1 MKRILSLM
9 LMVVLVLSVCCSCTT
24 PPITNDN
31 ILLVTSFYPIYIFT
45 LNIVDGIDEINVSC
59 MAEQNTGCLHDYQIL
74 SRDAKLIA
82 DADVF
87 IINGAGMETFL
98 EDVYMSNENLRVID
112 SSKGVRLIENCD
124 EHNEEKHN
132 EEAHHDHNHSVNSH
146 IWMSPENAKIQ
157 VSNIAEMLISYYPQY
172 KDRIEDNKNNYIIR
186 LTELSDELTE
196 KTKALKN
203 ENIITFHEAYDYLA
217 SEYGFSVIATVE
229 SHDGAQ
235 ASAKGLAELVSVI
248 EKHNVKVLFIEP
260 DYKGSS
266 ATILNSETG
275 ARICTL
281 NPVIKGEASST
292 AYEDIMR
299 ENIELILEAV
309 S

>member
-112 SSKGVRLIENCD
+112 SSEGVVLIENCD
-124 EHNEEKHN
+124 EHHENHN
-132 EEAHHDHNHSVNSH
+132 EESHHDHNHSVNSH

-157 VSNIAEMLISYYPQY
+157 VENIAESLKSFYPQY
-172 KDRIEDNKNNYIIR
+172 KDTIEENEKNYINR
-186 LTELSDELTE
+186 LTVLNEELTE
-196 KTKALKN
+196 KTKAMKN
-203 ENIITFHEAYDYLA
+203 ENIITFHESYDYLA
-217 SEYGFSVIATVE
+217 SEYGFNVIATVE
-229 SHDGAQ
+229 SHEGGEP
-235 ASAKGLAELVSVI
+235 SAKGLAELVDVI
-248 EKHNVKVLFIEP
+248 EEHNVNVLFTEP

-266 ATILNSETG
+266 ATILSSETG
-275 ARICTL
+275 AEICTL
-281 NPVIKGEASST
+281 NPVIRGEQTLT

-299 ENIELILEAV
+299 ENIEIILKAV
-309 S
+309 K

>member
-1 MKRILSLM
+1 MKRVLSLM

-87 IINGAGMETFL
+87 IINGAGMEAFL
-98 EDVYMSNENLRVID
+98 EDVYMSNENLRVVD
-112 SSKGVRLIENCD
+112 SSEGVRLIENCD
-124 EHNEEKHN
+124 EHHENHN
-132 EEAHHDHNHSVNSH
+132 EETHHDHNHSVNSH

-157 VSNIAEMLISYYPQY
+157 VNNIADSLVSFYPQY
-172 KDRIEDNKNNYIIR
+172 KNEIEENKNDYINR
-186 LTELSDELTE
+186 LTKLSEELSE
-196 KTKALKN
+196 KARTLKN
-203 ENIITFHEAYDYLA
+203 ENIITFHESYDYLA
-217 SEYGFSVIATVE
+217 SEYGFNVVATVE
-229 SHDGAQ
+229 SHEGSEP
-235 ASAKGLAELVSVI
+235 SAKGLAELVDII
-248 EKHNVKVLFIEP
+248 EKHNVNVLFIEP

-266 ATILNSETG
+266 AAILSNETG
-275 ARICTL
+275 ADILTL
-281 NPVIKGEASST
+281 NPVIRGEVSLT

-299 ENIELILEAV
+299 ENLETILKAV
-309 S
+309 K

>member
-24 PPITNDN
+24 PSITNDN

-87 IINGAGMETFL
+87 IINGAGMEAFL
-98 EDVYMSNENLRVID
+98 EDVYMNNENLRVVD
-112 SSKGVRLIENCD
+112 SSEGVRLIENCD
-124 EHNEEKHN
+124 EHHENHN
-132 EEAHHDHNHSVNSH
+132 EETHHDHNHSVNSH

-157 VSNIAEMLISYYPQY
+157 VNNIAESLESFYPQY
-172 KDRIEDNKNNYIIR
+172 KSAIEENKNDYINR
-186 LTELSDELTE
+186 LTKLSEELSE
-196 KTKALKN
+196 KAKTLKN
-203 ENIITFHEAYDYLA
+203 ENIITFHESYDYLA
-217 SEYGFSVIATVE
+217 SEYGFNVVATVE
-229 SHDGAQ
+229 SHEGAEP
-235 ASAKGLAELVSVI
+235 SAKGLAQLVDII
-248 EKHNVKVLFIEP
+248 EKHNVNVLFIEP

-266 ATILNSETG
+266 AEILSNETG
-275 ARICTL
+275 ADILTL
-281 NPVIKGEASST
+281 NPVIKGDVSLT

-299 ENIELILEAV
+299 ENLETILKAV
-309 S
+309 K

>member
-24 PPITNDN
+24 PSITNDN

-87 IINGAGMETFL
+87 IINGAGMEAFL
-98 EDVYMSNENLRVID
+98 EDVYMNNENLRVVD
-112 SSKGVRLIENCD
+112 SSEGVRLIENCD
-124 EHNEEKHN
+124 EHHENHN
-132 EEAHHDHNHSVNSH
+132 EETHHDHNHSVNSH

-157 VSNIAEMLISYYPQY
+157 VNNIAESLESFYPQY
-172 KDRIEDNKNNYIIR
+172 KSAIEENKNDYINR
-186 LTELSDELTE
+186 LTKLSEELSE
-196 KTKALKN
+196 KAKTLKN
-203 ENIITFHEAYDYLA
+203 ENIITFHESYDYLA
-217 SEYGFSVIATVE
+217 SEYGFNVVATVE
-229 SHDGAQ
+229 SHEGAEP
-235 ASAKGLAELVSVI
+235 SAKGLAQLVDII
-248 EKHNVKVLFIEP
+248 EKHNVNVLFIEP

-266 ATILNSETG
+266 AEILSNETG
-275 ARICTL
+275 ARILTL
-281 NPVIKGEASST
+281 NPVIKGDVSLT

-299 ENIELILEAV
+299 ENLETILKAV
-309 S
+309 K

>member
-1 MKRILSLM
+1 MKKILSS
-9 LMVVLVLSVCCSCTT
+9 VLVLILIISACCSCTT
-24 PPITNDN
+24 PPIQNDN

-45 LNIVDGIDEINVSC
+45 LNIVNGIDEINVSC

-112 SSKGVRLIENCD
+112 SSKGVALIENCD
-124 EHNEEKHN
+124 EHHENHN
-132 EEAHHDHNHSVNSH
+132 EESYHDHNHSVNSH

-157 VSNIAEMLISYYPQY
+157 VKNIAESLKSFYPQY
-172 KDRIEDNKNNYIIR
+172 KDTIEENEKDYINR
-186 LTELSDELTE
+186 LTVLNEELTE
-196 KTKALKN
+196 KTKAIKN
-203 ENIITFHEAYDYLA
+203 ENIITFHESYDYLA
-217 SEYGFSVIATVE
+217 SEYGFNVIATVE
-229 SHDGAQ
+229 SHEGGEP
-235 ASAKGLAELVSVI
+235 SAKGLAELIDII
-248 EKHNVKVLFIEP
+248 EEHNVNVLFTEP

-266 ATILNSETG
+266 ATILSSETG
-275 ARICTL
+275 AEICTL
-281 NPVIKGEASST
+281 NPVIRGEQTLT

-299 ENIELILEAV
+299 ENIEIILKAV
-309 S
+309 K

>member
-9 LMVVLVLSVCCSCTT
+9 LMVVLVLSVCCSCNT

-45 LNIVDGIDEINVSC
+45 LNIVDGIGGINVSC

-87 IINGAGMETFL
+87 IINGAGMEAFL
-98 EDVYMSNENLRVID
+98 EDVYMSNENLRVVD
-112 SSKGVRLIENCD
+112 SSEGVRLIENCD
-124 EHNEEKHN
+124 EHHENHN
-132 EEAHHDHNHSVNSH
+132 EETHHDHNHSVNSH

-157 VSNIAEMLISYYPQY
+157 VNNIAESLESFYPQY
-172 KDRIEDNKNNYIIR
+172 KSAIEKNKNDYINR
-186 LTELSDELTE
+186 LTELSNELNE
-196 KTKALKN
+196 KAKTLKN
-203 ENIITFHEAYDYLA
+203 ENIITFHESYDYLA
-217 SEYGFSVIATVE
+217 SEYGFNVVATVE
-229 SHDGAQ
+229 SHEGAEP
-235 ASAKGLAELVSVI
+235 SAKGLAQLVDII
-248 EKHNVKVLFIEP
+248 EKHNVNVLFIEP

-266 ATILNSETG
+266 ATILSNETG
-275 ARICTL
+275 ADILTL
-281 NPVIKGEASST
+281 NPVIKGDVSLT

-299 ENIELILEAV
+299 ENLETILKAV
-309 S
+309 K

>member
-9 LMVVLVLSVCCSCTT
+9 LMVVLVLSVCCSCNT

-87 IINGAGMETFL
+87 IINGAGMEAFL
-98 EDVYMSNENLRVID
+98 EDVYMSNENLRVVD

-124 EHNEEKHN
+124 EHHENHN
-132 EEAHHDHNHSVNSH
+132 EETHHDHNHSVNSH
-146 IWMSPENAKIQ
+146 IWMSPENAKLQ
-157 VSNIAEMLISYYPQY
+157 VENIAESLESFYPQY
-172 KDRIEDNKNNYIIR
+172 KSVIEENKNDYINR
-186 LTELSDELTE
+186 LTELSEELNE
-196 KTKALKN
+196 KSKTLKN
-203 ENIITFHEAYDYLA
+203 ENIITFHESYDYLA
-217 SEYGFSVIATVE
+217 SEYGFNVVATVE
-229 SHDGAQ
+229 SHEGAEP
-235 ASAKGLAELVSVI
+235 SAKGLAQLVDII
-248 EKHNVKVLFIEP
+248 EKHNVNVLFIEP

-266 ATILNSETG
+266 ATILSNETG
-275 ARICTL
+275 ADILTL
-281 NPVIKGEASST
+281 NPVIKGDVSLT

-299 ENIELILEAV
+299 ENLETILKAV
-309 S
+309 K

>member
-1 MKRILSLM
+1 
-9 LMVVLVLSVCCSCTT
+9 MVVLVLSVCCSCNT

-87 IINGAGMETFL
+87 IINGAGMEAFL
-98 EDVYMSNENLRVID
+98 EDVYMSNENLRVVD
-112 SSKGVRLIENCD
+112 SSEGVRLIENCD
-124 EHNEEKHN
+124 EHHEE
-132 EEAHHDHNHSVNSH
+132 ESHHDHNHSVNSH

-157 VSNIAEMLISYYPQY
+157 VENIAVALASYYPQY
-172 KDRIEDNKNNYIIR
+172 KSEIEENKNDYINR
-186 LTELSDELTE
+186 LTKLSEELSE
-196 KTKALKN
+196 KAKTLKN
-203 ENIITFHEAYDYLA
+203 ENIITFHESYDYLA
-217 SEYGFSVIATVE
+217 SEYGFNVVATVE
-229 SHDGAQ
+229 SHEAAQ
-235 ASAKGLAELVSVI
+235 VSAKGLAQLVDII
-248 EKHNVKVLFIEP
+248 EKHNVNVLFIEP

-266 ATILNSETG
+266 AEILSNETG
-275 ARICTL
+275 ARILTL
-281 NPVIKGEASST
+281 NPVIKGDVSLT

-299 ENIELILEAV
+299 ENLETILKAV
-309 S
+309 K

>member
-9 LMVVLVLSVCCSCTT
+9 LMVVLVLSVCCSCNT

-87 IINGAGMETFL
+87 IINGAGMEAFL
-98 EDVYMSNENLRVID
+98 EDVYMSNENLRVVD
-112 SSKGVRLIENCD
+112 SSEGVRLIENCD
-124 EHNEEKHN
+124 EHHENHN
-132 EEAHHDHNHSVNSH
+132 EETHHEHNHSVNSH

-157 VSNIAEMLISYYPQY
+157 VENIAEALASYYPQY
-172 KDRIEDNKNNYIIR
+172 KSEIEENKNDYINR
-186 LTELSDELTE
+186 LTKLSEELSE
-196 KTKALKN
+196 KARTLKN
-203 ENIITFHEAYDYLA
+203 ENIITFHESYDYLA
-217 SEYGFSVIATVE
+217 SEYGFNVVATVE
-229 SHDGAQ
+229 SHEGAQ
-235 ASAKGLAELVSVI
+235 VSAKGLAQLVDII
-248 EKHNVKVLFIEP
+248 EKHNVNVLFIEP

-266 ATILNSETG
+266 AEILSNETG
-275 ARICTL
+275 ARVLTL
-281 NPVIKGEASST
+281 NPVIKGEVSLT

-299 ENIELILEAV
+299 ENLETILKAV
-309 S
+309 K

>member
-1 MKRILSLM
+1 MKKILSS
-9 LMVVLVLSVCCSCTT
+9 VLVLILIISACCSCTT
-24 PPITNDN
+24 PPIQNDN

-45 LNIVDGIDEINVSC
+45 LNIVNGIDEINVSC

-112 SSKGVRLIENCD
+112 SSEGVALIENCD
-124 EHNEEKHN
+124 EHHENHN
-132 EEAHHDHNHSVNSH
+132 EESHHDHNHSVNSH

-157 VSNIAEMLISYYPQY
+157 VKNIAESLKSFYPQY
-172 KDRIEDNKNNYIIR
+172 KDTIEENEKNYINR
-186 LTELSDELTE
+186 LTVLNEELTE
-196 KTKALKN
+196 KTKAIKN
-203 ENIITFHEAYDYLA
+203 ENIITFHESYDYLA
-217 SEYGFSVIATVE
+217 SEYSFNVIATVE
-229 SHDGAQ
+229 SHEGGEP
-235 ASAKGLAELVSVI
+235 SAKGLAELIDII
-248 EKHNVKVLFIEP
+248 EEHNVNVLFTEP

-266 ATILNSETG
+266 ATILSSETG
-275 ARICTL
+275 AEICTL
-281 NPVIKGEASST
+281 NPVIRGEQTLT

-299 ENIELILEAV
+299 ENIEIILKAV
-309 S
+309 K

>member
-1 MKRILSLM
+1 MKKILSS
-9 LMVVLVLSVCCSCTT
+9 VLVLILIVSVCCSCTT
-24 PPITNDN
+24 PPIQNDN

-45 LNIVDGIDEINVSC
+45 LNIVNGIDEINVSC

-112 SSKGVRLIENCD
+112 SSEGVALIENCD
-124 EHNEEKHN
+124 EHHENHN
-132 EEAHHDHNHSVNSH
+132 EESHHDHNHSVNSP

-157 VSNIAEMLISYYPQY
+157 VKNIAESLKSFYPQY
-172 KDRIEDNKNNYIIR
+172 KDTIEENEKNYINR
-186 LTELSDELTE
+186 LTVLNEELTE
-196 KTKALKN
+196 KTKAIKN
-203 ENIITFHEAYDYLA
+203 ENIITFHESYDYLA
-217 SEYGFSVIATVE
+217 SEYGFNVIATVE
-229 SHDGAQ
+229 SHEGGEP
-235 ASAKGLAELVSVI
+235 SAKGLAELVDVI
-248 EKHNVKVLFIEP
+248 EEHNVNVLFTEP

-266 ATILNSETG
+266 ATILSSETG
-275 ARICTL
+275 AEICTL
-281 NPVIKGEASST
+281 NPVIRGEQTLT

-299 ENIELILEAV
+299 ENIEIILKAV
-309 S
+309 K

>member
-9 LMVVLVLSVCCSCTT
+9 LMVVLVLSVCCSCNT

-87 IINGAGMETFL
+87 IINGAGMEAFL
-98 EDVYMSNENLRVID
+98 EDVYMSNENLRVVD
-112 SSKGVRLIENCD
+112 SSEGVRLIENCD
-124 EHNEEKHN
+124 EHHDNHN
-132 EEAHHDHNHSVNSH
+132 EETHHGHNHSVNSH

-157 VSNIAEMLISYYPQY
+157 VNNIAESLESFYPQY
-172 KDRIEDNKNNYIIR
+172 KSAIEENKNDYINR
-186 LTELSDELTE
+186 LTELSNELNE
-196 KTKALKN
+196 KAKTLKN
-203 ENIITFHEAYDYLA
+203 ENIITFHESYDYLA
-217 SEYGFSVIATVE
+217 SEYGFNVVATVE
-229 SHDGAQ
+229 SHEGAEP
-235 ASAKGLAELVSVI
+235 SAKGLAQLVDII
-248 EKHNVKVLFIEP
+248 EKHNVNVLFIEP

-266 ATILNSETG
+266 AEILSNETG
-275 ARICTL
+275 ARILTL
-281 NPVIKGEASST
+281 NPVIKGDVSLT

-299 ENIELILEAV
+299 ENLETILKAV
-309 S
+309 K

>member
-1 MKRILSLM
+1 MKKILSS
-9 LMVVLVLSVCCSCTT
+9 VLVLILIVSVCCSCTT
-24 PPITNDN
+24 PPIQNDN

-45 LNIVDGIDEINVSC
+45 LNIVNGIDEINVSC

-112 SSKGVRLIENCD
+112 SSEGVALIENCD
-124 EHNEEKHN
+124 EHHENHN
-132 EEAHHDHNHSVNSH
+132 EETHHDHNHSVNSH

-157 VSNIAEMLISYYPQY
+157 VENIAESLKSFYPQY
-172 KDRIEDNKNNYIIR
+172 KDTIEENEKNYINR
-186 LTELSDELTE
+186 LTVLNEELTE
-196 KTKALKN
+196 KTKAMKN
-203 ENIITFHEAYDYLA
+203 ENIITFHESYDYLA
-217 SEYGFSVIATVE
+217 SEYGFNVIATVE
-229 SHDGAQ
+229 SHEGGEP
-235 ASAKGLAELVSVI
+235 SAKGLAELVDVI
-248 EKHNVKVLFIEP
+248 EEHNVNVLFTEP

-266 ATILNSETG
+266 ATILSSETG
-275 ARICTL
+275 AEICTL
-281 NPVIKGEASST
+281 NPVIRGEQTLT

-299 ENIELILEAV
+299 ENIEIILKAV
-309 S
+309 K

>member
-1 MKRILSLM
+1 MKKILSS
-9 LMVVLVLSVCCSCTT
+9 VLVLILIVSVCCSCTT
-24 PPITNDN
+24 PPIQNDN

-45 LNIVDGIDEINVSC
+45 LNIVNGIDEINVSC

-112 SSKGVRLIENCD
+112 SSEGIALIENCD
-124 EHNEEKHN
+124 EHHENHN
-132 EEAHHDHNHSVNSH
+132 EETHHDHNHSVNSH

-157 VSNIAEMLISYYPQY
+157 VENIAERLKSFYPQY
-172 KDRIEDNKNNYIIR
+172 KDTIEENEKNYINR
-186 LTELSDELTE
+186 LTVLNEELTE
-196 KTKALKN
+196 KTKAMKN
-203 ENIITFHEAYDYLA
+203 ENIITFHESYDYLA
-217 SEYGFSVIATVE
+217 SEYGFNVIATVE
-229 SHDGAQ
+229 SHEGGEP
-235 ASAKGLAELVSVI
+235 SAKRLAELVDVI
-248 EKHNVKVLFIEP
+248 EEHNVNVLFTEP

-266 ATILNSETG
+266 ATILSSETG
-275 ARICTL
+275 AEICTL
-281 NPVIKGEASST
+281 NPVIRGEQTLT

-299 ENIELILEAV
+299 ENIEIILKAV
-309 S
+309 K

>member
-87 IINGAGMETFL
+87 IINGAGMEAFL
-98 EDVYMSNENLRVID
+98 EDVYMSNENLRVVD
-112 SSKGVRLIENCD
+112 SSEGVRLIDNCD
-124 EHNEEKHN
+124 EHHENHN
-132 EEAHHDHNHSVNSH
+132 EETHHDHTHSVNSH

-157 VSNIAEMLISYYPQY
+157 VNNIADSLVSFYPKY
-172 KDRIEDNKNNYIIR
+172 KSEIEENKNDYINR
-186 LTELSDELTE
+186 LTKLSEELSE
-196 KTKALKN
+196 KARTLKN
-203 ENIITFHEAYDYLA
+203 ENIITFHESYDYLA
-217 SEYGFSVIATVE
+217 SEYGFNVVATVE
-229 SHDGAQ
+229 SHEGSEP
-235 ASAKGLAELVSVI
+235 SAKGLAELVDTI
-248 EKHNVKVLFIEP
+248 EKHNVNVLFIEP

-266 ATILNSETG
+266 ATILSNETG
-275 ARICTL
+275 ARILTL
-281 NPVIKGEASST
+281 NPVIKGDVSLT

-299 ENIELILEAV
+299 ENLETILKAV
-309 S
+309 K

>member
-1 MKRILSLM
+1 MKKILSS
-9 LMVVLVLSVCCSCTT
+9 VLVLILIISACCSCAT
-24 PPITNDN
+24 PPIQNDN

-45 LNIVDGIDEINVSC
+45 LNIVNGIDEINVSC

-112 SSKGVRLIENCD
+112 SSEGVALIENCD
-124 EHNEEKHN
+124 EHHENHN
-132 EEAHHDHNHSVNSH
+132 EESHHDHNHSVNSH

-157 VSNIAEMLISYYPQY
+157 VKNIAESLKSFYPQY
-172 KDRIEDNKNNYIIR
+172 KDTIEENEKNYINR
-186 LTELSDELTE
+186 LTVLNEELTE
-196 KTKALKN
+196 KTKAIKN
-203 ENIITFHEAYDYLA
+203 ENIITFHESYDYLA
-217 SEYGFSVIATVE
+217 SEYGFNVIATVE
-229 SHDGAQ
+229 SHEGGEP
-235 ASAKGLAELVSVI
+235 SAKGLAELIDII
-248 EKHNVKVLFIEP
+248 EEHNVNVLFTEP

-266 ATILNSETG
+266 ATILSSETG
-275 ARICTL
+275 AEICTL
-281 NPVIKGEASST
+281 NPVIRGEQTLT

-299 ENIELILEAV
+299 ENIEIILKAGK
-309 S
+309 

>member
-1 MKRILSLM
+1 MKRILSS
-9 LMVVLVLSVCCSCTT
+9 VLVLILIISACCSCTT
-24 PPITNDN
+24 PPIQNDN

-45 LNIVDGIDEINVSC
+45 LNIVNGIDEINVSC

-112 SSKGVRLIENCD
+112 SSEGVALIENCD
-124 EHNEEKHN
+124 EHHENHN
-132 EEAHHDHNHSVNSH
+132 EESHHDHNHSVNSH

-157 VSNIAEMLISYYPQY
+157 VKNIAESLKSFYPQY
-172 KDRIEDNKNNYIIR
+172 KDTIEENEKNYINR
-186 LTELSDELTE
+186 LTVLNEELTE
-196 KTKALKN
+196 KTKAIKN
-203 ENIITFHEAYDYLA
+203 ENIITFHESYDYLA
-217 SEYGFSVIATVE
+217 SEYGFNVIATVE
-229 SHDGAQ
+229 SHEGGEP
-235 ASAKGLAELVSVI
+235 SAKGLAELVDVI
-248 EKHNVKVLFIEP
+248 EEHNVNVLFTEP

-266 ATILNSETG
+266 ATILSSETG
-275 ARICTL
+275 AEICTL
-281 NPVIKGEASST
+281 NPVIRGEQTLT

-299 ENIELILEAV
+299 ENIEIILKAV
-309 S
+309 K

>member
-87 IINGAGMETFL
+87 IINGAGMEAFL
-98 EDVYMSNENLRVID
+98 EDVYMSNENLRVVD
-112 SSKGVRLIENCD
+112 SSEGVRLIENCD
-124 EHNEEKHN
+124 EHHENHN
-132 EEAHHDHNHSVNSH
+132 EETHHDHNHSVNSH

-157 VSNIAEMLISYYPQY
+157 VNNIAESLESFYPQY
-172 KDRIEDNKNNYIIR
+172 KSEIEENKNDYINR
-186 LTELSDELTE
+186 LTKLSEELSE
-196 KTKALKN
+196 KAKTLKN
-203 ENIITFHEAYDYLA
+203 ENIITFHESYDYLA
-217 SEYGFSVIATVE
+217 SEYGFNVVATVE
-229 SHDGAQ
+229 SHEGAQ
-235 ASAKGLAELVSVI
+235 VSAKGLAQLVDII
-248 EKHNVKVLFIEP
+248 EKHNVNVLFIEP

-266 ATILNSETG
+266 AEILSNETG
-275 ARICTL
+275 ARILTL
-281 NPVIKGEASST
+281 NPVIKGDVSLT

-299 ENIELILEAV
+299 ENLETILKAV
-309 S
+309 K

>member
-1 MKRILSLM
+1 MKKILSS
-9 LMVVLVLSVCCSCTT
+9 VLVLILIISACCSCTT
-24 PPITNDN
+24 PPIQNDN

-45 LNIVDGIDEINVSC
+45 LNIVNGIDEINVSC

-112 SSKGVRLIENCD
+112 SSKGVALIENCD
-124 EHNEEKHN
+124 EHHENHN
-132 EEAHHDHNHSVNSH
+132 EESHHDHNHSVNSH

-157 VSNIAEMLISYYPQY
+157 VKNIAESLKSFYPQY
-172 KDRIEDNKNNYIIR
+172 KDTIEENEKNYINR
-186 LTELSDELTE
+186 LTVLNEELTE
-196 KTKALKN
+196 KTKAIKN
-203 ENIITFHEAYDYLA
+203 ENIITFHESYDYLA
-217 SEYGFSVIATVE
+217 SEYGFNVIATVE
-229 SHDGAQ
+229 SHEGGEP
-235 ASAKGLAELVSVI
+235 SAKGLAELIDII
-248 EKHNVKVLFIEP
+248 EEHNVNVLFTEP

-266 ATILNSETG
+266 ATILSSETG
-275 ARICTL
+275 AEICTL
-281 NPVIKGEASST
+281 NPVIRGEQTLT

-299 ENIELILEAV
+299 ENIEIILKAV
-309 S
+309 K

>member
-1 MKRILSLM
+1 MKKILSS
-9 LMVVLVLSVCCSCTT
+9 VLVLILIISACCSCTT
-24 PPITNDN
+24 PPTQNDN

-45 LNIVDGIDEINVSC
+45 LNIVNGIDEINVSC

-112 SSKGVRLIENCD
+112 SSEGVALIENCD
-124 EHNEEKHN
+124 EHHENHN
-132 EEAHHDHNHSVNSH
+132 EESHHDHNHSVNSH

-157 VSNIAEMLISYYPQY
+157 VKNIAESLKSFYPQY
-172 KDRIEDNKNNYIIR
+172 KDTIEENEKNYINR
-186 LTELSDELTE
+186 LTVLNEELTE
-196 KTKALKN
+196 KTKAIKN
-203 ENIITFHEAYDYLA
+203 ENIITFHESYDYLA
-217 SEYGFSVIATVE
+217 SEYGFNVIATVE
-229 SHDGAQ
+229 SHEGGEP
-235 ASAKGLAELVSVI
+235 SAKGLAELIDII
-248 EKHNVKVLFIEP
+248 EEHNVNVLFTEP

-266 ATILNSETG
+266 ATILSSETG
-275 ARICTL
+275 AEICTL
-281 NPVIKGEASST
+281 NPVIRGEQTLT

-299 ENIELILEAV
+299 ENIEIILKAV
-309 S
+309 K

>member
-45 LNIVDGIDEINVSC
+45 LNIVDSIDEINVSC

-74 SRDAKLIA
+74 SQDAKLIA

-98 EDVYMSNENLRVID
+98 EDIYMSNENLKVID
-112 SSKGVRLIENCD
+112 SSEGVALIENCD
-124 EHNEEKHN
+124 EHHEKHN
-132 EEAHHDHNHSVNSH
+132 EETHHDHNHSVNSH
-146 IWMSPENAKIQ
+146 IWMSPENAKLQ
-157 VSNIAEMLISYYPQY
+157 VENIAESLVSFYPQY
-172 KDRIEDNKNNYIIR
+172 KSVIEENKNDYINR
-186 LTELSDELTE
+186 LTELSEELSGKAE
-196 KTKALKN
+196 ALKN
-203 ENIITFHEAYDYLA
+203 ENIITFHESYDYLA
-217 SEYGFSVIATVE
+217 SEYGFNVVATVE
-229 SHDGAQ
+229 SHEGAEP
-235 ASAKGLAELVSVI
+235 SAKGLAELVEII
-248 EKHNVKVLFIEP
+248 EKHNVNVLFTEP

-266 ATILNSETG
+266 ATILSNETG
-275 ARICTL
+275 ARILTL
-281 NPVIKGEASST
+281 NPVIRGEVSLT

-299 ENIELILEAV
+299 ANLETILKAV
-309 S
+309 E